1 MKVLVIDEWLP
12 WPLENG
18 KKIRTYNLL
27 SRLTNDHEVHLIAYT
42 DDLPNEKG
50 KRQHLESVGIRVI
63 PVKDTRIQKWTPK
76 YYTMVLLNLLS
87 SEPFSSVYHIKPT
100 FINEIKKATKT
111 LKPDLIHCEWTNLAP
126 FLNYVTNIPRVISS
140 HNIESDIW
148 KRFAQAS
155 KNPVTKIIAR
165 DQARKIENLERLWY
179 PKADHCIAVSKAD
192 GKVIEGY
199 GANVTVVDNGVD
211 IDYYDIKS
219 GNTDENMI
227 IFVASY
233 ETFSNQDAAYFF
245 LEEVFPELHKKL
257 PEIHVWFV
265 GKDPPHR
272 LKNYEMKY
280 PEVHVTGTV
289 PDVRDYL
296 SKAAL
301 CFVPL
306 RIAGGSRLKIL
317 EAMAIRKAVISTS
330 IGAEGLKIK
339 NNENIIL
346 ADTPAEFSQ
355 KIENLFFNKQLR
367 LNIANSA
374 WDLVKNQYDW
384 PVLAKIMNN
393 VWINVLKNYH

>member
-27 SRLTNDHEVHLIAYT
+27 SRLTSEHEIHLIAYT
-42 DDLPNEKG
+42 DDSPNERE
-50 KRQHLESVGIRVI
+50 KRQHLESVGIRVV

-76 YYTMVLLNLLS
+76 YYAKVLLNLLS
-87 SEPFSSVYHIKPT
+87 SEPFSSVYHIKPA
-100 FINEIKKATKT
+100 FINKLKGAVETI
-111 LKPDLIHCEWTNLAP
+111 KPDLIHCEWTNLAP
-126 FLNYVTNIPRVISS
+126 FLNYVTDIPSVISS
-140 HNIESDIW
+140 HNVESDIW

-165 DQARKIENLERLWY
+165 DQARKIENLERFWY
-179 PKADHCIAVSKAD
+179 PKADHCIAVSEAD
-192 GKVIEGY
+192 GKIIEGY
-199 GANVTVVDNGVD
+199 GAKVTVVDNGVD

-219 GNTDENMI
+219 GNVDENMI

-245 LEEVFPELHKKL
+245 LEDVFPELHRKL
-257 PEIHVWFV
+257 PAIHVWFV
-265 GKDPPHR
+265 GKDPPNR
-272 LKNYEMKY
+272 LKNYETRY
-280 PEVHVTGTV
+280 PAVHVTGTV

-339 NNENIIL
+339 NKENIIL
-346 ADTPAEFSQ
+346 ADTPVEFSQ
-355 KIENLFFNKQLR
+355 KIEDLLFNKQLR
-367 LNIANSA
+367 MNIANSA

-393 VWINVLKNYH
+393 VWIDVLKN